1 MKNLLVIF
9 IAWHSIFSLAMEN
22 PKSPVWRSPRV
33 VERKK
38 IEENREELSPLQ
50 KALIRFPCDPE
61 EIKILLKNKADPNCG
76 LQHKFGGTEEQPINF
91 YPGWTGC
98 HIGVRMDVCPEV
110 LQLLHEH
117 GGNFL
122 AEDNGGWTPIKL
134 ARRKNCPNAKK
145 FLRNLGLLKKIEE
158 PKENILSQESELSD
172 SNIQGNAYEDDSFNF
187 LRENQ
192 SFAENVMAVQQL
204 GEPIFCSCT
213 TFVMILAVLYYGF
226 YCSL

>member
-9 IAWHSIFSLAMEN
+9 IAWHSISSLAMES
-22 PKSPVWRSPRV
+22 PKIPVWRSPRV
-33 VERKK
+33 AEKKK
-38 IEENREELSPLQ
+38 IEENRELSPLQ

-98 HIGVRMDVCPEV
+98 HIGVRMDVCPEI

-134 ARRKNCPNAKK
+134 ARKKNCPNAKK

-172 SNIQGNAYEDDSFNF
+172 SNIQDNAYQ
-187 LRENQ
+187 ENQ
-192 SFAENVMAVQQL
+192 FFAENGIADQQL
-204 GEPIFCSCT
+204 GAPNFCSCT
-213 TFVMILAVLYYGF
+213 TFVMILAALYYGF